1 MSEADPHVKRV
12 AAGAGGHAAA
22 RAAFYG
28 YYVAL
33 YAPVAVTISFLPLW
47 IKSRGL
53 NEHQIGLLFAIG
65 ALLALLINPVVGLI
79 ADTRES
85 RKNVLLV
92 LLAGSSA
99 AALLLLN
106 VSGPL
111 WVFAAYAAT
120 RACSTG
126 LIPLSESMA
135 LSGAA
140 RFGLDFGRLRG
151 VGSLSVVVTTAVL
164 GLALD
169 RYGLDAVAL
178 ALALFYM
185 AQTTMAACLPDV
197 RVAASRSTKAPLVRV
212 LRVPGFPLFLCAAA
226 ASQACHGLFYTYSA
240 IHWKALGLSS
250 SVIGG
255 LWSLGVLAEV
265 VAFMLGGRLL
275 AHLSAPSL
283 LLFAC
288 LGGVLRWGLVA
299 ESAQIGTLVMA
310 QLLQAATLS
319 FTQLSA
325 AQYIKTTVPPDTL
338 SSGTGTYAAAVG
350 LLTAA
355 TVYGGSH
362 LYAAFGGHAF
372 ALSAMLCLL
381 GAGAAATL
389 RRRFGSPPLPQP

>member
-1 MSEADPHVKRV
+1 MSEARSDVEP
-12 AAGAGGHAAA
+12 ASGGGHAAA

-53 NEHQIGLLFAIG
+53 DEHQVGLLFAVG
-65 ALLALLINPVVGLI
+65 ALLALLINPVVGLV

-85 RKNVLLV
+85 RKSVLLL

-106 VSGPL
+106 VRGPL

-151 VGSLSVVVTTAVL
+151 VGSLSVVVTTAAL
-164 GLALD
+164 GAALD
-169 RYGLDAVAL
+169 RYGLDGVAL
-178 ALALFYM
+178 ALVLAYVL
-185 AQTTMAACLPDV
+185 QTAMAACLPDV
-197 RVAASRSTKAPLVRV
+197 RVAAARTAKAPLRRV
-212 LRVPGFPLFLCAAA
+212 LRLPGFALFLCGAA

-240 IHWKALGLSS
+240 IHWKSLGLSS
-250 SVIGG
+250 SVIGA

-265 VAFMLGGRLL
+265 AAFMLGGRLL
-275 AHLSAPSL
+275 ARLSAPSVL
-283 LLFAC
+283 LLAC
-288 LGGVLRWGLVA
+288 LGGVLRWTLVA
-299 ESAQIGTLVMA
+299 EAGQAGTLVIA

-319 FTQLSA
+319 LTQLGA
-325 AQYIKTTVPPDTL
+325 AQYIRTTVPADAL
-338 SSGTGTYAAAVG
+338 SSGTGIYAATVG

-362 LYAAFGGHAF
+362 LYAHFGGHAF
-372 ALSAMLCLL
+372 ALSAALCVM
-381 GAGAAATL
+381 GAVAAATL
-389 RRRFGSPPLPQP
+389 RHRFGGPALQQP